1 MESKRSRRQHT
12 QEFKQGAVELVTKQ
26 GYTISGA
33 ARSLNVHETVLRS
46 WLDRLAPDWRSQR
59 ALTTGKAEDDDPKV
73 LRERVRQ
80 LEKANAELRLER
92 DILKKAT
99 AYFAKESL

>member
-1 MESKRSRRQHT
+1 MESKRPRRKHSD
-12 QEFKQGAVELVTKQ
+12 EFKKGAVELVTKQ
-26 GYTISGA
+26 GYAIRKA
-33 ARSLNVHETVLRS
+33 ARSLDLHETQLRS
-46 WLDRLAPDWRSQR
+46 WLDRLAPDWRTQR
-59 ALTTGKAEDDDPKV
+59 AGQEDSDDPKV

-99 AYFAKESL
+99 AYFARESR